1 MENLELN
8 KELDRLLSLTQEE
21 LQKNVSEDFNNQL
34 KHVNR
39 LCIKISL
46 YKFLALFILI
56 TTIPLVLSSYSI
68 FVVGGILL
76 SLFFVLKVRN
86 IQVEIDLILLFIDM
100 FYINDDK
107 TFG

>member
-1 MENLELN
+1 MEDLELN

-68 FVVGGILL
+68 FVVGILL
-76 SLFFVLKVRN
+76 SLFFVLKVRS